1 MPVIVSKAN
10 KSLIVPYRLKSIF
23 PDGQDWFMGPGG
35 MSAIAPP
42 THLLLPHGMRETLI
56 LRHMGF
62 KVPNPMEL
70 YYEFPHPQGEEPFR
84 VQKVTCQSTCP
95 KTRALRAQRYGN
107 WKNKDSSIGHGT
119 ILHTDAAFAGDY
131 LSSANCLIS
140 EIHGRTKRSKSSRAK
155 KSTSYTEAE
164 RIAYG
169 FSRIRPTST

>member
-70 YYEFPHPQGEEPFR
+70 YYDFPHPQGRAAVP
-84 VQKVTCQSTCP
+84 STKSHMQTTLVKIHGHTFSTIWEQEKLVRC
-95 KTRALRAQRYGN
+95 
-107 WKNKDSSIGHGT
+107 IGPGT
-119 ILHTDAAFAGDY
+119 ISIIADLAGRLLVVCKLSNFRDPWANEAFK
-131 LSSANCLIS
+131 I
-140 EIHGRTKRSKSSRAK
+140 IPGRKVSTITWKS
-155 KSTSYTEAE
+155 
-164 RIAYG
+164 
-169 FSRIRPTST
+169 